1 MVVGDLRDGVDPATV
16 LPAAADAARELTAV
30 EASYV
35 EVVRGT
41 PRLTVRFEAPDD
53 AAAAAVRRAVVG
65 RTDEL
70 VEVEVSRVYRL
81 SLIHISEPTR
91 LGMISYAVF

>member
-1 MVVGDLRDGVDPATV
+1 MPSYRVRMVVGDLRDGVDPATV
-16 LPAAADAARELTAV
+16 LPAAADAARGLSAV

-41 PRLTVRFEAPDD
+41 PRLTIRFEVPDD
-53 AAAAAVRRAVVG
+53 ATAAAVRRAVVG

-70 VEVEVSRVYRL
+70 VEVEVSRVYRRYGARWYPL
-81 SLIHISEPTR
+81 R
-91 LGMISYAVF
+91 